1 MGMLP
6 EPSATASGTT
16 PSILRRWT
24 RCAAGGSRTSLHGN
38 TIFAEDFEP
47 GSPAGLKGGRSTI
60 GAMSSLLQNATNV
73 FNLNTPSHHILA
85 CPQLLPG
92 HTVAVLLPRET
103 ADGTRFLMLH
113 NTTPGSNSPPI
124 LHRLQLLHL
133 QGVRSLST
141 RSAQVLQY
149 PWDFRDQGARGAH
162 QLRVRSVDGPGR
174 IHVPGL
180 PRAAAAGRKRKK

>member
-73 FNLNTPSHHILA
+73 FNLTHLLITAWPV
-85 CPQLLPG
+85 PQLLPG

-113 NTTPGSNSPPI
+113 NATPALIPHLSCIGFNSFTCKELGPFQQDRHRFCSILGIFGIRGHAVPTSYGS
-124 LHRLQLLHL
+124 
-133 QGVRSLST
+133 
-141 RSAQVLQY
+141 
-149 PWDFRDQGARGAH
+149 
-162 QLRVRSVDGPGR
+162 GP
-174 IHVPGL
+174 
-180 PRAAAAGRKRKK
+180 